1 MSVVYVMKKQVFAI
15 SWIAIA
21 TQCSTI
27 EARCVN
33 ISEMLNKCNE
43 VSWRVKANN
52 TIFNASKGSWIKETK
67 YSESIRQVIAQAI
80 ADCVTDKNEF
90 ANKPFNA
97 TITFDATPN
106 DINYSDENWNAV
118 VLWNYLHVIK
128 NDFINGETRDREKIF
143 NQMYEKIYN
152 YYNDNYM
159 IANLEACI
167 EKAINDIREYDK
179 ELNIAQHIKES
190 LKLLDNILDNEIT
203 GTKQP
208 ITQAQINTIKKDWII
223 DRDVAPGIRLCIE
236 YDKKGTKD
244 KILSYWVRITPPI
257 YDTIDGSKIKT
268 NELYLSYAHDNYP
281 HVDLGPKNK
290 YKLHIDSGWI
300 GKEFFIFDDDELYDN
315 MKLIRRLDKVLLEN
329 GG

>member
-1 MSVVYVMKKQVFAI
+1 MKKQVFARGLCL

-52 TIFNASKGSWIKETK
+52 TIFNSSEGSWIKETMF
-67 YSESIRQVIAQAI
+67 SESIREVIGKAI
-80 ADCVTDKNEF
+80 ADCVTEKNEF
-90 ANKPFNA
+90 ASKTGVD
-97 TITFDATPN
+97 TITFETTPN
-106 DINYSDENWNAV
+106 DINYSPENWNAV
-118 VLWNYLHVIK
+118 VLYNYLNIIK
-128 NDFINGETRDREKIF
+128 SDFINGETRDQDKVF
-143 NQMYEKIYN
+143 NELFTKCYN
-152 YYNDNYM
+152 YYNINYE
-159 IANLEACI
+159 IVNLEACI
-167 EKAINDIREYDK
+167 EKAINDIKEYDK
-179 ELNIAQHIKES
+179 ELNIKEHVYKS
-190 LKLLDNILDNEIT
+190 MKMLDDILDNEIT
-203 GTKQP
+203 ITKSP
-208 ITQAQINTIKKDWII
+208 INHDRINTIKKDWII
-223 DRDVAPGIRLCIE
+223 NRDVAPGIRLCIE

-244 KILSYWVRITPPI
+244 KILGYWVRITPPI

-300 GKEFFIFDDDELYDN
+300 GKEFFIFDDDEFFDN
-315 MKLIRRLDKVLLEN
+315 RKLIRRLDKVLLEN
-329 GG
+329 